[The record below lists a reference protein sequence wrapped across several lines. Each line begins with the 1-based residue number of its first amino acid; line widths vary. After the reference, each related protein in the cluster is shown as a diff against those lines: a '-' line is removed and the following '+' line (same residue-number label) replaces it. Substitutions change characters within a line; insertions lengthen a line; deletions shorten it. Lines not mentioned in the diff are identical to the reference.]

1 MKTKGVLL
9 SLLAPFVG
17 SITMPSRSKQKGNR
31 FEREVTNIAKEY
43 DIDSKRAY
51 GSNGLSLGHSEE
63 VDVLLSTPD
72 KDWRVQCKVR
82 KNIASWIK
90 PDASVVDLQVVKE
103 DRGTIYAVLPYEDF
117 LELIADDEEYRN
129 SGQEKLDEKRDF
141 HINRRHEIE
150 NDIKEQL

>member
-1 MKTKGVLL
+1 L
-9 SLLAPFVG
+9 LLAPFVG
-17 SITMPSRSKQKGNR
+17 SLCMPSRSKQKGNR

-43 DIDSKRAY
+43 DIDSQRAY
-51 GSNGLSLGHSEE
+51 ASNGLSLGHSEE
-63 VDVLLSTPD
+63 VDVLLSTPN

-129 SGQEKLDEKRDF
+129 SAQEKHDDERDY
-141 HINRRHEIE
+141 HRERREDIE
-150 NDIKEQL
+150 GGIKEQL